1 MNSSCNKGMN
11 YNEGTVYNPAWNNGN
26 NNARQM
32 IYDAN
37 RLGEQ
42 RIRDMQMQS
51 TNMQNMNNMSNM
63 NGQSNGMMSTWG
75 NNGMQGWSNN
85 SISTTPES
93 LTNPD
98 FMPAY
103 LRKQIGKWV
112 RVDFLIGGGIEQ
124 RVGILEEVGASYII
138 LNVIE
143 PATLLVCDLFS
154 IKFVTVVLDD
164 DFTKLTL

>member
-1 MNSSCNKGMN
+1 MNSSCNSGMN
-11 YNEGTVYNPAWNNGN
+11 YNEGTVYNPAWNNEKN
-26 NNARQM
+26 TRQM

-37 RLGEQ
+37 RMGEQ
-42 RIRDMQMQS
+42 RIKEMQMQAR
-51 TNMQNMNNMSNM
+51 NQNMNTN
-63 NGQSNGMMSTWG
+63 SNGMMTNWSA
-75 NNGMQGWSNN
+75 NDMQNWSPNT
-85 SISTTPES
+85 ISTTPET
-93 LTNPD
+93 LTNTD
-98 FMPAY
+98 FLPAY
-103 LRKQIGKWV
+103 LKRHIGKWV

-143 PATLLVCDLFS
+143 PATLLVCDMFS

>member
-1 MNSSCNKGMN
+1 MNQPCNN
-11 YNEGTVYNPAWNNGN
+11 ERYSEGTVYNPAWNHGN
-26 NNARQM
+26 NAGQM
-32 IYDAN
+32 IMEAN
-37 RLGEQ
+37 RLGEE
-42 RIRDMQMQS
+42 RIRQMQNNAM
-51 TNMQNMNNMSNM
+51 TNWNQNNSGMVTV
-63 NGQSNGMMSTWG
+63 SNGASR
-75 NNGMQGWSNN
+75 
-85 SISTTPES
+85 PET

-103 LRKQIGKWV
+103 LQKQIGKWV

-143 PATLLVCDLFS
+143 PATLLVCELFA
-154 IKFVTVVLDD
+154 IKFVTIVLDD

>member
-1 MNSSCNKGMN
+1 MNSSCNNGFYNDGM
-11 YNEGTVYNPAWNNGN
+11 VYSPAMSNGN

-32 IYDAN
+32 IMDAN
-37 RLGEQ
+37 RVGEQ
-42 RIRDMQMQS
+42 RIMQMQ
-51 TNMQNMNNMSNM
+51 NEVRNDMNNQNYMMTRQNNNM
-63 NGQSNGMMSTWG
+63 G
-75 NNGMQGWSNN
+75 NWNN
-85 SISTTPES
+85 NVTRPES

-103 LRKQIGKWV
+103 LQNHIGKWV

-124 RVGILEEVGASYII
+124 RVGVLEEVGASYII

-143 PATLLVCDLFS
+143 PATLLVCDLFA
-154 IKFVTVVLDD
+154 IKFVTIVLDD

>member
-1 MNSSCNKGMN
+1 MNSCNNGM
-11 YNEGTVYNPAWNNGN
+11 YNEGTVYDPARYNGN

-32 IYDAN
+32 IYEAN
-37 RLGEQ
+37 RIGDQ
-42 RIRDMQMQS
+42 RIREMQMQA
-51 TNMQNMNNMSNM
+51 NQLQNNNNMMMPWSNNAM
-63 NGQSNGMMSTWG
+63 QDWSN
-75 NNGMQGWSNN
+75 NNGMSSGWTQN
-85 SISTTPES
+85 SVRPES

-98 FMPAY
+98 FLPAY
-103 LRKQIGKWV
+103 LTKQIGKWV

>member
-1 MNSSCNKGMN
+1 MNSCNNNM
-11 YNEGTVYNPAWNNGN
+11 YNEGTVYNPARGSNDNT
-26 NNARQM
+26 RQM
-32 IYDAN
+32 IYEAN
-37 RLGEQ
+37 RIGEQ
-42 RIRDMQMQS
+42 RVKEMQMQAH
-51 TNMQNMNNMSNM
+51 NLQYNNAMTS
-63 NGQSNGMMSTWG
+63 
-75 NNGMQGWSNN
+75 WSNN
-85 SISTTPES
+85 NNMTNWSQNNAVPET

-98 FMPAY
+98 FLPAY

-124 RVGILEEVGASYII
+124 RVGVLEEVGASYII

>member
-1 MNSSCNKGMN
+1 MNSCNNGM
-11 YNEGTVYNPAWNNGN
+11 YNEGTVYNPARSNGN
-26 NNARQM
+26 TNARQM

-42 RIRDMQMQS
+42 RIRDMQMQAS
-51 TNMQNMNNMSNM
+51 SQNNANMMTTW
-63 NGQSNGMMSTWG
+63 NGNGMANWQQNTSVR
-75 NNGMQGWSNN
+75 
-85 SISTTPES
+85 PES

-98 FMPAY
+98 FLPAY
-103 LRKQIGKWV
+103 LHQHIGKWV

-124 RVGILEEVGASYII
+124 RVGVLEEVGASYII

-143 PATLLVCDLFS
+143 PATLLVCDMFS

>member
-1 MNSSCNKGMN
+1 MNSSCNNGMN
-11 YNEGTVYNPAWNNGN
+11 NEGMVYNPAWNNGN
-26 NNARQM
+26 NTRQM
-32 IYDAN
+32 IMDAN
-37 RLGEQ
+37 RQGEQ
-42 RIRDMQMQS
+42 RIMQMQ
-51 TNMQNMNNMSNM
+51 NDARQNMNIQNYMMTRPNNNAM
-63 NGQSNGMMSTWG
+63 NGW
-75 NNGMQGWSNN
+75 NNGSVR
-85 SISTTPES
+85 PES

-103 LRKQIGKWV
+103 LQNHIGKWV

-143 PATLLVCDLFS
+143 PATLLVCDLFA
-154 IKFVTVVLDD
+154 IKFVTIVLDD